1 MRVPLLDL
9 KLQYQKIK
17 PDVLQAIHQVCEEQ
31 AFILGH
37 HVEAF
42 EHDVAKVLGASHA
55 IGVSS
60 GTDALLLALMAAG
73 VKPGDEVIT
82 TPYSFFSTAS
92 SISRIGAVPVFVDID
107 PVTYNLDPSKLE
119 AALTPKAKGVLPVH
133 LYGRP
138 ADMDP
143 ILSLARD
150 EDLVVIED
158 GAQAIGAVWQGR
170 KVGTIGH
177 AGALSFFPS
186 KNLGGF
192 GDGGMVL
199 TNDPAIA
206 AAVRRLRVHG
216 SERRYE
222 HIEIGINGRLDA
234 LQAAVLRVKL
244 SHLDEWTQARRRN
257 AHRYVTLFAEAGL
270 RELLGLPTIESND
283 GHVFNQF
290 VIRSKRRD
298 ELKAFLASRD
308 IGSEIYY
315 PIPLHLQPC
324 YRSLGY
330 GEGDLPEA
338 ERAAR
343 ETLALPVYPELT
355 EVQQAFVVETIA
367 QFYQS

>member
-31 AFILGH
+31 SFILGP

-42 EHDVAKVLGASHA
+42 ERALASYVGATHA
-55 IGVSS
+55 IGVTS
-60 GTDALLLALMAAG
+60 GTDALLLSLMAVG
-73 VKPGDEVIT
+73 VKPGDEVLT
-82 TPYSFFSTAS
+82 TPYTFFATAG
-92 SISRIGAVPVFVDID
+92 SISRLGAVPVFVDID
-107 PVTYNLDPSKLE
+107 PHTYHLDAARLE
-119 AALTPKAKGVLPVH
+119 AALTPKVRAIIPVH

-138 ADMDP
+138 ADQGP
-143 ILSLARD
+143 ILALARD
-150 EDLVVIED
+150 EGLAVIED
-158 GAQAIGAVWQGR
+158 AAQAIGASWQGKR
-170 KVGTIGH
+170 VGAIGH
-177 AGALSFFPS
+177 VGAFSFFPS

-192 GDGGMVL
+192 GDGGMVV
-199 TNDPAIA
+199 TNDEHLA

-222 HIEIGINGRLDA
+222 HLDIGMNGRLDA
-234 LQAAVLRVKL
+234 LQAAVLQVKL
-244 SHLDEWTQARRRN
+244 THLDEWTQARRHN
-257 AHRYVTLFAEAGL
+257 AQRYGTLFAQAGL
-270 RELLGLPTIESND
+270 REMLAVPAVTD

-298 ELKAFLASRD
+298 ELKAFLMSRE
-308 IGSEIYY
+308 IGTEVYY

-324 YRSLGY
+324 YRHLGY
-330 GEGDLPEA
+330 AEGDFPEA

-343 ETLALPVYPELT
+343 ETLALPIFPELT
-355 EVQQAFVVETIA
+355 ETQQAFVVESIA

>member
-17 PDVLQAIHQVCEEQ
+17 PDVLQVIHQVCEDQ
-31 AFILGH
+31 AFILGPQ
-37 HVEAF
+37 VEAF
-42 EHDVAKVLGASHA
+42 EHEVAKYVGAAHA
-55 IGVSS
+55 IGVTS

-73 VKPGDEVIT
+73 VMPGDEVLT
-82 TPYSFFSTAS
+82 TPYTFFATAG
-92 SISRIGAVPVFVDID
+92 SISRLGAVPVFVDID
-107 PVTYNLDPSKLE
+107 PITYNLDPSRLE
-119 AALTPKAKGVLPVH
+119 AALTPKVKAVLPVH
-133 LYGRP
+133 LYGGA
-138 ADMDP
+138 ADLAP
-143 ILSLARD
+143 ILALADD
-150 EDLVVIED
+150 EGLAVIED
-158 GAQAIGAVWQGR
+158 AAQAIGTRWQGR
-170 KVGTIGH
+170 TVGAIGQ
-177 AGALSFFPS
+177 AGAFSFFPS

-192 GDGGMVL
+192 GDGGMVV
-199 TNDPAIA
+199 TNDDALA

-244 SHLDEWTQARRRN
+244 AHLDEWTQARRRN
-257 AHRYVTLFAEAGL
+257 AQRYITMLAQAGL
-270 RELLGLPTIESND
+270 RDVLAVPSLTD

-298 ELKAFLASRD
+298 ELKAFLASRE
-308 IGSEIYY
+308 IGAEIYY

-324 YRSLGY
+324 YRHLGY
-330 GEGDLPEA
+330 ALGDFPEA

-343 ETLALPVYPELT
+343 ETLALPIYPELT
-355 EVQQAFVVETIA
+355 ETQQAYVVETIA

>member
-17 PDVLQAIHQVCEEQ
+17 PDVLHVIHQVCEEQ
-31 AFILGH
+31 AFILGP

-42 EHDVAKVLGASHA
+42 EQAVAKYLGTEYA
-55 IGVSS
+55 IGVTS
-60 GTDALLLALMAAG
+60 GTDALLLAMMGAG

-82 TPYSFFSTAS
+82 TPYTFFATAG
-92 SISRIGAVPVFVDID
+92 SISRLGAVPVFVDID
-107 PVTYNLDPSKLE
+107 PATYCLDVAKLGDT
-119 AALTPKAKGVLPVH
+119 LTPKAKAVIPVH

-138 ADMDP
+138 MDLRSVLDLAD
-143 ILSLARD
+143 A

-158 GAQAIGAVWQGR
+158 AAQAIGASVNGR
-170 KVGTIGH
+170 YVGTL
-177 AGALSFFPS
+177 GAYGAFSFFPS

-192 GDGGMVL
+192 GDGGLVT
-199 TNDPAIA
+199 TNDPERA
-206 AAVRRLRVHG
+206 AAIRRLRVHG

-222 HIEIGINGRLDA
+222 HIEIGMNGRLDA

-244 SHLDEWTQARRRN
+244 GHLDEWTEARRRN
-257 AHRYVTLFAEAGL
+257 AQRYVALFTEARL
-270 RELLGLPTIESND
+270 AELLAVPAVTD

-298 ELKAFLASRD
+298 ELKTFLASRE
-308 IGSEIYY
+308 IGTEVYY

-324 YRSLGY
+324 YRHLGY
-330 GEGDLPEA
+330 APGDFPES

-343 ETLALPVYPELT
+343 ETLALPIFPELT
-355 EVQQAFVVETIA
+355 ETQQAFVVDSIA

>member
-17 PDVLQAIHQVCEEQ
+17 PDVLQAIHQVCEDQ
-31 AFILGH
+31 SFILGP
-37 HVEAF
+37 HVEGF
-42 EHDVAKVLGASHA
+42 EREMAKYVGAAHA
-55 IGVSS
+55 IGVTS

-73 VKPGDEVIT
+73 VKPGDEVLT
-82 TPYSFFSTAS
+82 TPYTFFATAG
-92 SISRIGAVPVFVDID
+92 SISRLGAVPVFVDID
-107 PVTYNLDPSKLE
+107 PITYNLDPSRLE
-119 AALTPKAKGVLPVH
+119 AALTPKVKAVLPVH
-133 LYGRP
+133 LYGGA
-138 ADMDP
+138 ADLAP
-143 ILSLARD
+143 ILALAVD
-150 EDLVVIED
+150 EGLAVIED
-158 GAQAIGAVWQGR
+158 AAQAIGASCADGKR
-170 KVGTIGH
+170 VGAIGDL
-177 AGALSFFPS
+177 GAFSFFPS

-192 GDGGMVL
+192 GDGGMVV
-199 TNDPAIA
+199 TNDAALA

-244 SHLDEWTQARRRN
+244 AHLDEWTQARRRN
-257 AHRYVTLFAEAGL
+257 AQRYRTFFTQADLCEMLAVPSVT
-270 RELLGLPTIESND
+270 D

-298 ELKAFLASRD
+298 ELKAFLASRE
-308 IGSEIYY
+308 IGTEVYY

-324 YRSLGY
+324 YRYLGY
-330 GEGDLPEA
+330 GEGDFPEA

-343 ETLALPVYPELT
+343 ETLALPIFPELT
-355 EVQQAFVVETIA
+355 EIQQAYVVETIA

>member
-17 PDVLQAIHQVCEEQ
+17 PDVLQVIHQVCEEQ
-31 AFILGH
+31 GFVLGPQ
-37 HVEAF
+37 VEAF
-42 EHDVAKVLGASHA
+42 EREVAAYLGAGYA
-55 IGVSS
+55 IGVTS
-60 GTDALLLALMAAG
+60 GTDALLLSLMAAG

-82 TPYSFFSTAS
+82 TPYTFFATAG
-92 SISRIGAVPVFVDID
+92 SISRLGAVPVFVDID
-107 PVTYNLDPSKLE
+107 PVTYGLDAAKL
-119 AALTPKAKGVLPVH
+119 ADALTPKAKAVIPVH

-138 ADMDP
+138 MDLAPVLELAD
-143 ILSLARD
+143 A

-158 GAQAIGAVWQGR
+158 AAQAIGAAINGKR
-170 KVGTIGH
+170 VG
-177 AGALSFFPS
+177 AFGAFGAFSFFPS

-192 GDGGMVL
+192 GDGGLV
-199 TNDPAIA
+199 TTDDPERA
-206 AAVRRLRVHG
+206 ASIRRLRVHG

-244 SHLDEWTQARRRN
+244 GHLDEWTEARRRN
-257 AHRYVTLFAEAGL
+257 AARYRALFAEAAL
-270 RELLGLPTIESND
+270 ADLLAVPEITD

-298 ELKAFLASRD
+298 DLKTFLASRE
-308 IGSEIYY
+308 IGTEVYY

-324 YRSLGY
+324 YRHLGY
-330 GEGDLPEA
+330 APGDFPES

-343 ETLALPVYPELT
+343 ETLALPVFPELT
-355 EVQQAFVVETIA
+355 EAQQAFVVDSIT
-367 QFYQS
+367 QFYRS